1 MHAMRFKKVAVVFVA
16 TVALGLAVSSC
27 GFANVSNT
35 GPSGDATTIGLF
47 NAVNADRAANGL
59 PQLRWSPKLANQAG
73 TWAYQMA
80 AEGVLHHQDL
90 NALFSSSGYDG
101 YWTLG
106 ENILVGPV
114 SMTPD
119 TMEGAWMASP
129 PHRAN
134 ITSPNFNIV
143 GIGYWRGPDGR
154 VWAVQ
159 DFGGI

>member
-1 MHAMRFKKVAVVFVA
+1 MHAMRCKKVAVALVA
-16 TVALGLAVSSC
+16 TITLGLAVSSC
-27 GFANVSNT
+27 GFANVSST
-35 GPSGDATTIGLF
+35 GPSDGYTVGLYH
-47 NAVNADRAANGL
+47 ALNADRAANGL
-59 PQLRWSPKLANQAG
+59 PALAWSPKLANQAG

-80 AEGVLHHQDL
+80 QEGVLHHQDL
-90 NALFSSSGYDG
+90 NALIYSDDYAAFWS
-101 YWTLG
+101 LG

-119 TMEGAWMASP
+119 SMERAWMASP

-134 ITSPNFNIV
+134 IMSPNYNVV
-143 GIGYWRGPDGR
+143 GIGYWRGSDGR